1 MRSYDPSFEVTWFLS
16 YFQNIAPG
24 CPSRFLVLSSYPVPE
39 LQSSVLLS
47 KTVPNFDPKAGD
59 HHLVSLS
66 PCLDKM
72 SSTQASR
79 RARPAFFWPV
89 PPWRLP
95 VAKTTGPVSGN
106 FKSIATE
113 SGSIFHSFFLSNFH
127 FVSYLHIGFTDFML
141 YKEPMEHEKKVYQDK
156 SVFLSSHSKAK
167 KFSPLSH
174 PNTFAPVSKNI
185 QKQTY

>member
-1 MRSYDPSFEVTWFLS
+1 MVTWFLS

-47 KTVPNFDPKAGD
+47 KTVPNFDPNAGD

-72 SSTQASR
+72 IGTQASR

-113 SGSIFHSFFLSNFH
+113 SESLGRAPPSLHSSH
-127 FVSYLHIGFTDFML
+127 
-141 YKEPMEHEKKVYQDK
+141 
-156 SVFLSSHSKAK
+156 LSSAHYWYIMLPSGYCQQV
-167 KFSPLSH
+167 PL
-174 PNTFAPVSKNI
+174 VRI
-185 QKQTY
+185 